1 MRSANTVKIAVS
13 PWRGKATLGDG
24 WASFFG
30 QSGDN
35 APHQHLAVQMVIACD
50 TFASVQLADQEII
63 TSPVVLIAPNVEHQ
77 LLPGEVLLIY
87 LDPES
92 RLGSVLAQRCAAGV
106 LALDGAVRDYLVEAS
121 GRENNHALIHAI
133 ANHFGV
139 EVRDSGT
146 DAPKDRVER
155 LLADL
160 KHRRE
165 LPQSLSQLATE
176 ASLSSSR
183 LRHRIAQIVGMPYRP
198 YLRWLR
204 LQRALKLTI
213 AGNSLTD
220 AAHAAGFADAAH
232 LARTMRRHFGITLSQ
247 VLEAFRR

>member
-24 WASFFG
+24 WATFFG

-50 TFASVQLADQEII
+50 TVASVQLAGQEIVM
-63 TSPVVLIAPNVEHQ
+63 SPVILIAPNVEHR

-92 RLGSVLAQRCAAGV
+92 TVGSALSQRCAAGV
-106 LALDGAVRDYLVEAS
+106 LALDSAVRDHLVDAS
-121 GRENNHALIHAI
+121 GHENNRALIHAI

-139 EVRDSGT
+139 EVRELVT

-165 LPQSLSQLATE
+165 LPQSLSQLAIE
-176 ASLSSSR
+176 ASLSPSR

-198 YLRWLR
+198 YVRWLR

-213 AGNSLTD
+213 TGNSLTE

-232 LARTMRRHFGITLSQ
+232 LARTMRRHFGISMSML
-247 VLEAFRR
+247 LGAREP

>member
-1 MRSANTVKIAVS
+1 MRSANTVKIALS

-24 WASFFG
+24 WATFFG

-50 TFASVQLADQEII
+50 TVASVQLADQEII
-63 TSPVVLIAPNVEHQ
+63 TSPVILIAPNVEHR

-92 RLGSVLAQRCAAGV
+92 TVGSALSQRCAAGV
-106 LALDGAVRDYLVEAS
+106 LALDSAVRDHLVDAS
-121 GRENNHALIHAI
+121 GHENNRALIHAI

-139 EVRDSGT
+139 EVRELVT

-165 LPQSLSQLATE
+165 LPQSLSKLAIE
-176 ASLSSSR
+176 ASLSPSR

-198 YLRWLR
+198 YVRWLR

-213 AGNSLTD
+213 TGNSLTE

-232 LARTMRRHFGITLSQ
+232 LARTMRRHFGISMSML
-247 VLEAFRR
+247 LGAREP